1 MANKET
7 EKQNIMGL
15 DFVEDRKETE
25 YDLVSSLLEAAEFK
39 NSDETIEEIEMWR
52 RGKFLFTVRLR
63 PLSEPE
69 VRKAR
74 KNSTTYMANPLGKKY
89 PPIEKEVDTAKFN
102 SWLIYMATVDEDQQK
117 IWGNP
122 AIMQKFG
129 LMQPVESIDQIL
141 TMGEK
146 RYLADKV
153 SEISGLD
160 DDEEAMS
167 EEEYAK
173 N

>member
-1 MANKET
+1 MATNEV
-7 EKQNIMGL
+7 EKKNVTGL
-15 DFVEDRKETE
+15 DTAEDRKEAE

-39 NSDETIEEIEMWR
+39 NSEDTIKEIEMHR
-52 RGKFLFTVRLR
+52 RGKYLFTVRLR

-69 VRKAR
+69 VRQAR
-74 KNSTTYMANPLGKKY
+74 KSSTIYMPNPNGKKY
-89 PPIEKEVDTAKFN
+89 PPIERDVDTAKFN

-129 LMQPVESIDQIL
+129 LMQPVESIDEIL

-146 RYLADKV
+146 KYLADQV
-153 SEISGLD
+153 MNISGLD
-160 DDEEAMS
+160 DDEETMS

>member
-15 DFVEDRKETE
+15 DTVEDRKETE

-39 NSDETIEEIEMWR
+39 NSDDTIEEIEMWR

-74 KNSTTYMANPLGKKY
+74 KSATIYMPNPLGKKY

-102 SWLIYMATVDEDQQK
+102 SWLIYMATVEEDQQK

-122 AIMQKFG
+122 AIMQKYG

-160 DDEEAMS
+160 DDEETMS